1 MATQQGRYGIARAA
15 VLVDEVGNGQQA
27 WRGGHKWPLLQL
39 LHAMGAHVSDAAFQ
53 DQKTVV
59 VVRGLIVIGVR
70 CDDHRL
76 PMIDAPAASTD
87 LDLQRAANRQHHLH
101 MGVAVAIPVTPV
113 PAQVQGAIGHCSRAA
128 PLRTAARRSLTWP
141 RCRAGSRCG

>member
-1 MATQQGRYGIARAA
+1 MCCGNRVAQLLQALQWCRIGAQGVQQGRQTMATQQGRYGIARAA

-27 WRGGHKWPLLQL
+27 RRGGHKWPLLQL
-39 LHAMGAHVSDAAFQ
+39 LHAMGAHVSVAAFQ

-76 PMIDAPAASTD
+76 PVIDAPAASTN

-101 MGVAVAIPVTPV
+101 MGVAVAIPVTP
-113 PAQVQGAIGHCSRAA
+113 I
-128 PLRTAARRSLTWP
+128 LT
-141 RCRAGSRCG
+141 